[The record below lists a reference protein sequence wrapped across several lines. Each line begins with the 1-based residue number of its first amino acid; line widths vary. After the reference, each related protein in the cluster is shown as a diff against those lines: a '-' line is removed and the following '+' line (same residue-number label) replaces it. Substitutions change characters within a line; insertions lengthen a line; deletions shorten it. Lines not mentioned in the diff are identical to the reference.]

1 MNRLFIE
8 VYLDEDVDVLIADLL
23 LTYGFAA
30 TTARAAGQLQ
40 KSDPEQLA
48 YAVSQQ
54 KALLTHNRLD
64 FEALAQAYFAARHT
78 HYGIIVAVRRPP
90 QEIARRLLGILNH
103 VTADEIIDQ
112 IRYI

>member
-23 LTYGFAA
+23 VNYGFAA
-30 TTARAAGQLQ
+30 ITARAAGQLQ
-40 KSDPEQLA
+40 KSDSEQLA
-48 YAVSQQ
+48 YAVSRQ

-64 FEALAQAYFAARHT
+64 FEALAQAYFAARQT

-90 QEIARRLLGILNH
+90 QEIARRLLAILNH
-103 VTADEIIDQ
+103 VSADEIMDQ